1 MTDKAEAKDMRP
13 PGNRET
19 SKATDANPF
28 DPAQFRVSN
37 TLSPGSDGI
46 RREVTHIKTGKPPRS
61 SFFRSHPDSRYT
73 LDCFMLEDD
82 LNGMRETYL
91 VMPNVAEAIIEEVK
105 AKRIKLCVTRQGVP
119 FLWEIVRPL
128 DDGFA
133 RRNLWHETALKAA
146 DISETKWTRVVANM
160 SEGAYTIHTSES
172 ADEPDWPELTM
183 QELLELGYGEDRTI
197 RDTNHPLIRRLLGRD

>member
-1 MTDKAEAKDMRP
+1 MTDDGKENAMQAIVEEGA
-13 PGNRET
+13 G
-19 SKATDANPF
+19 KATDVNPF

-37 TLSPGSDGI
+37 TLSTGGGGI

-61 SFFRSHPDSRYT
+61 SFFRSHPDPKYL

-119 FLWEIVRPL
+119 FLWEIARPL
-128 DDGFA
+128 DDSFA

-146 DISETKWTRVVANM
+146 DISETRWTRVVANM